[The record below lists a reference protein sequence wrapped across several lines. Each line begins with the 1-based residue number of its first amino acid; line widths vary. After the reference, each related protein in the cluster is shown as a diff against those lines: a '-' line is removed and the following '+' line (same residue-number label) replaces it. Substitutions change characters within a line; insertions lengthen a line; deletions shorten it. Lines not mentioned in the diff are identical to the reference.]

1 MADEEHA
8 IQRPAQVYQ
17 TPAWETPAWETPATN
32 KRRSLFDRFLPSSA
46 THGYTTTSDEPYA
59 KEATTAHH
67 PPPAYSAGATATTT
81 TATTT
86 ANTSAATAT
95 ATATPKTHS
104 SLHARFDALLPP
116 HKTYVGLSRK
126 RFLLFVLLPLAILL
140 LLVFPLALGLGLGL
154 SNRRRADGGREDLP
168 LPANKEVHTG
178 DLTYYA
184 VGLGACGQTHGDA
197 DTVVAVSHYVWDAV
211 QAGGNPNTNPLC
223 GNKIRVRRR
232 DGEGS
237 VDVTVV
243 DRCTGCEPTDLDLS
257 PAVFERLADKD
268 RGRVTGTWSWL
279 D

>member
-1 MADEEHA
+1 MADEEQA
-8 IQRPAQVYQ
+8 IQRPAQAYQ
-17 TPAWETPAWETPATN
+17 TPAWETPATN
-32 KRRSLFDRFLPSSA
+32 KRRSLFDRFVPSSA
-46 THGYTTTSDEPYA
+46 THGYRTTSDEPYA
-59 KEATTAHH
+59 KEASAHH
-67 PPPAYSAGATATTT
+67 PPPAYSAGATATT
-81 TATTT
+81 ATTT
-86 ANTSAATAT
+86 TAAV
-95 ATATPKTHS
+95 TATPRTHS

-140 LLVFPLALGLGLGL
+140 LLVLPLALGLGL
-154 SNRRRADGGREDLP
+154 SNRGDGKQDLP
-168 LPANKEVHTG
+168 LPTNKEVHTG

-184 VGLGACGQTHGDA
+184 VGLGACGQTHGDT
-197 DTVVAVSHYVWDAV
+197 DMIVSVSHYIWDEV
-211 QAGGNPNTNPLC
+211 QTGGNPNTNPLC
-223 GNKIRVRRR
+223 GKKIRVRR

-268 RGRVTGTWSWL
+268 EGRVTGTWTWL